1 MKTFLK
7 FSGIIAFVVALVGFI
22 LMLATT
28 GLKFTVSVGSYSSST
43 TASGADIIFG
53 ADNADGAITGI
64 FAFILVLIALIIICA
79 GVVLPLLK
87 VTALDKVAG
96 ILNLVAVICLIV
108 AGILCFTVK
117 GSYLSAND
125 MESLSDQFSLGV
137 AFILGGILYI
147 VAGVVAICPAI
158 ANLISKK

>member
-1 MKTFLK
+1 
-7 FSGIIAFVVALVGFI
+7 
-22 LMLATT
+22 MLATT
-28 GLKFTVSVGSYSSST
+28 GLKNEGTVLGLSYST
-43 TASGADIIFG
+43 EISGAKVIFG
-53 ADNADGAITGI
+53 EDNVDGAITGI
-64 FAFILVLIALIIICA
+64 FAFILVLIALVIICA

-87 VTALDKVAG
+87 VTVLDKVAG
-96 ILNLVAVICLIV
+96 LLNLVAVICLIV

-117 GSYLSAND
+117 GSYFSAND
-125 MESLSDQFSLGV
+125 NSSVAKYYDLGV

>member
-28 GLKFTVSVGSYSSST
+28 GLKNEGTVLGLSYST
-43 TASGADIIFG
+43 EISGAKVIFG
-53 ADNADGAITGI
+53 EDNVDGAITGI
-64 FAFILVLIALIIICA
+64 FAFILVLIALVIICA

-87 VTALDKVAG
+87 VTVLDKVAG

-117 GSYLSAND
+117 GSYFSAND
-125 MESLSDQFSLGV
+125 ASSFAEYYDLGV